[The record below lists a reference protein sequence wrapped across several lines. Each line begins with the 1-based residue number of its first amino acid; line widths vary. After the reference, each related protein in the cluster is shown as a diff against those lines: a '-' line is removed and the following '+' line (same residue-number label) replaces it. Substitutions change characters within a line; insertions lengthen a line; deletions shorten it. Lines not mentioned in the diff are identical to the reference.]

1 MKKGLFTHMH
11 NFLDHWKQ
19 IIDEENIEMFDHEC
33 VFENKHIYPSYITLN
48 ILDLVD
54 IFSMLYKVL
63 V

>member
-1 MKKGLFTHMH
+1 MH

-19 IIDEENIEMFDHEC
+19 IIYEENIDHEC
-33 VFENKHIYPSYITLN
+33 VFENKHIYPSYITLKL
-48 ILDLVD
+48 LDLVD